1 MKVLEANKQ
10 TSNLVMTIEKAVQ
23 QAQYSVDKLLLV
35 CTEENKKEYEKIPDI
50 SSETMNIKDLK
61 SGKTDA
67 LKKYNLEEYDQK
79 KFNEAMI
86 NNGYVL
92 LVKEANQSNKSGEKH
107 TKNVENT
114 SKNPNSLSSE
124 GIKAPGFGVNLNKP
138 KSDADTHEDVFNP
151 DDPDPDNV
159 RK

>member
-1 MKVLEANKQ
+1 
-10 TSNLVMTIEKAVQ
+10 
-23 QAQYSVDKLLLV
+23 
-35 CTEENKKEYEKIPDI
+35 
-50 SSETMNIKDLK
+50 
-61 SGKTDA
+61 
-67 LKKYNLEEYDQK
+67 
-79 KFNEAMI
+79 MI
-86 NNGYVL
+86 YNGYVL

-107 TKNVENT
+107 T
-114 SKNPNSLSSE
+114 KNPNSLSSE

>member
-79 KFNEAMI
+79 
-86 NNGYVL
+86 
-92 LVKEANQSNKSGEKH
+92 
-107 TKNVENT
+107 
-114 SKNPNSLSSE
+114 
-124 GIKAPGFGVNLNKP
+124 NLMKL
-138 KSDADTHEDVFNP
+138 
-151 DDPDPDNV
+151 
-159 RK
+159 